1 MANSLSGSVTSQ
13 SSQVV
18 DAGSSTGG
26 GLQFS
31 DLSMTILTKF
41 IQVLEAAIVIIA
53 TYFIVRWIRSKFEK
67 METDHAQQKTAINL
81 LEKICSGFAIVVGV
95 TLALKTVGLDMSI
108 LVSVALLGLSYGLK
122 DIIKNYVAGILI
134 FFKAPFKIGDVVKIK
149 NYVGKVD
156 KMDLQSTSIKTF
168 DNRDVTIYNSDV
180 MMQSISNYSRYP
192 MRRLE
197 IDVNLGY
204 GTDID
209 KATRIFDQILANDPN
224 VLKTPKYSIVFSKF
238 TNNSVVVRLKFWV
251 AYPSN
256 ILKIRSQ
263 IAWQIQQAF
272 DEETLYMP
280 YQKTVQPTEDF
291 TLTPARKSRVK
302 EFYSRPT
309 FTDIKAPTQNSTI
322 TITSVTPLTQ
332 DFVDAE
338 EPVVED

>member
-13 SSQVV
+13 SSKVV
-18 DAGSSTGG
+18 DAGSSASG
-26 GLQFS
+26 GLALS
-31 DLSMTILTKF
+31 DISLTVLTKF
-41 IQVLEAAIVIIA
+41 IQVIEAAIVIIA
-53 TYFIVRWIRSKFEK
+53 TYFVVRWIRAKFEK
-67 METDHAQQKTAINL
+67 METEHAQQKTAINL

-149 NYVGKVD
+149 NYVGKVE

-197 IDVNLGY
+197 IDVKLGY

-209 KATRIFDQILANDPN
+209 RATKIFDQILATDPN
-224 VLKTPKYSIVFSKF
+224 ILKTPKYSIVFQKF
-238 TNNSVVVRLKFWV
+238 TDTSLIVRLKFWV

-272 DEETLYMP
+272 DEDTLYMP
-280 YQKTVQPTEDF
+280 YQKTAQPQDDY
-291 TLTPARKSRVK
+291 TLTSSRKARVK
-302 EFYSRPT
+302 EFYSRPV
-309 FTDIKAPTQNSTI
+309 FTDIKAPASNSNI
-322 TITSVTPLTQ
+322 TITSVIPLTQ

-338 EPVVED
+338 EPAIED